1 MSAEGDVEMHTQDS
15 ASPPPTPTAASPC
28 SLEQPGARKWLCWT
42 QGGTYRGL
50 DL

>member
-1 MSAEGDVEMHTQDS
+1 MSAEGDVELNTQDS
-15 ASPPPTPTAASPC
+15 ASPPPTAVSPC

-42 QGGTYRGL
+42 QGGTHRGL